1 MKNINTKIIL
11 MTTVLSAILLQSC
24 SSLNEAAG
32 KFNRAIL
39 DPISKKLDDACGN
52 SLELLDCNCPHVL
65 PIPSFVFYAFCHN

>member
-39 DPISKKLDDACGN
+39 DPISKKLDDACSN
-52 SLELLDCNCPHVL
+52 SAIICGQVNFFL
-65 PIPSFVFYAFCHN
+65 